1 VGLVRASVDRSRE
14 TNGPFWIM
22 VFVKV
27 FISFD
32 MEGVAGIVDWAQCRP
47 PGQAYEEG
55 RTLLLGEVNAAIDG
69 AMAAGPRRSSATTR
83 TGR

>member
-1 VGLVRASVDRSRE
+1 
-14 TNGPFWIM
+14 
-22 VFVKV
+22 
-27 FISFD
+27 

-55 RTLLLGEVNAAIDG
+55 RTLLLGEANAAIDG